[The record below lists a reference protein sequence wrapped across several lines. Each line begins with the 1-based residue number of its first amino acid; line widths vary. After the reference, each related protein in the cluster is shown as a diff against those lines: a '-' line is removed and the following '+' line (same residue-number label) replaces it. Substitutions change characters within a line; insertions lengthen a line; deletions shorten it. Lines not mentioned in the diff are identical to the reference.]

1 MHGVNLT
8 NIPACGS
15 YATAKRIWD
24 NAEDHSGKPVWG
36 SCARPLD
43 SVRMR
48 HKAITKHD
56 DGSFSFDLYMTE
68 MVRYYPDGTVG
79 GTVDER
85 VASIAFF
92 RKVGP
97 LNTALLRAHD
107 HTFLVFAG
115 KAGKENYVNPV
126 HGKFKLKSISPA
138 WWQLLTPAVQRTRMV
153 PDRKKL
159 NAIGKAFKPFYEWV
173 AAAEKVTGHCVVG
186 ADRRRPVFDGITMP
200 PTLDQYPQLLTCG
213 KSLDDLKLRLNEH
226 FGAYSRVGIPNTERP
241 RRSKLGH
248 WQDT

>member
-1 MHGVNLT
+1 MFGIDPH
-8 NIPACGS
+8 S
-15 YATAKRIWD
+15 YPSCSSYDSAAHIWSESKD
-24 NAEDHSGKPVWG
+24 YSDKPVWG

-79 GTVDER
+79 GTTDGRLSSIRFFDKLSPFGMWMGNVNR
-85 VASIAFF
+85 RTFVAFDDKDDV
-92 RKVGP
+92 R
-97 LNTALLRAHD
+97 N
-107 HTFLVFAG
+107 FAIP
-115 KAGKENYVNPV
+115 EN
-126 HGKFKLKSISPA
+126 GTFKLKPVSPVR
-138 WWQLLTPAVQRTRMV
+138 WQLLTPAVQRTRMV

-173 AAAEKVTGHCVVG
+173 AAAEKITGHCMVG

-241 RRSKLGH
+241 RHSKLGH